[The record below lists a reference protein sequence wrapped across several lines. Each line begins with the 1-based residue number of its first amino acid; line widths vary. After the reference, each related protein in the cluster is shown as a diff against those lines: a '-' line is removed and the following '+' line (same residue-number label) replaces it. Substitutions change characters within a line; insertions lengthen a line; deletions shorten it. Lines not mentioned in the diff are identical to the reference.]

1 MCIAYDYIEEESILS
16 HVFLELGSLSCQ
28 HALVAR
34 CRPNIKILI
43 FSLVQSKIELFFPF
57 KRKGGEGNILSH
69 SYAGKNVHKRGAA
82 ILREISKRK
91 CSPRNLSTLLCSA
104 YQCCSDVCNLPR
116 GYGAN
121 YCEQWRHARRTAMP
135 RARIL
140 LTRSLSMLTRTGT
153 RVILW

>member
-1 MCIAYDYIEEESILS
+1 MCIAYDYIEEEPILN
-16 HVFLELGSLSCQ
+16 HVFSELGSPSCL
-28 HALVAR
+28 HVLVAC

-43 FSLVQSKIELFFPF
+43 FFLVQSKIELFFPF

-82 ILREISKRK
+82 ILWEISKRK
-91 CSPRNLSTLLCSA
+91 CSPGNLSTLLCSA
-104 YQCCSDVCNLPR
+104 YQWCSDVCNLPR

-121 YCEQWRHARRTAMP
+121 YCERWRHPKRTVVP
-135 RARIL
+135 RAWIL
-140 LTRSLSMLTRTGT
+140 LTRSLNMLTRTQT